1 MEKDRP
7 IIEYVLRS
15 HARTQVLLAVAEG
28 CDSTQTLLDRDLAS
42 KSAVYNAVSEL
53 QEQGLIHKPRSRQW
67 SPTGT
72 GRVVADMINQQ
83 RKTESVLAT
92 DPDYWQTHDV
102 TVLPPKF
109 RTRLTELADGDVIRA
124 TETRPAN
131 AICEVEQ
138 ELTKADSVDAITPV
152 YNERLTDAARD
163 ADITRLVFDGDVLET
178 LVEETSAEDIT
189 NPELIRVTEVSF
201 AVTITDDCLLLSL
214 PTLDGDYDPQT
225 EFIADSTAAQQW
237 GEELLEHY
245 WTSAQTP
252 EQYLSTPI

>member
-1 MEKDRP
+1 MKKDRP

-15 HARTQVLLAVAEG
+15 HARTQVLLAVAED
-28 CDSTQTLLDRDLAS
+28 CDSTQALLDRDLAS
-42 KSAVYNAVSEL
+42 KSAVYNALSEL
-53 QEQGLIHKPRSRQW
+53 QEQGLIYNPRSKRW

-72 GRVVADMINQQ
+72 GTVVTDMINRQ

-131 AICEVEQ
+131 AICEVKQ
-138 ELTKADSVDAITPV
+138 CLTKANSIDAITPV
-152 YNERLTDAARD
+152 YNERLADAATDAN
-163 ADITRLVFDGDVLET
+163 ITRIIFDEDVLET
-178 LVEETSAEDIT
+178 LVEDPSAEDIN

-201 AVTITDDCLLLSL
+201 AITITDDCLLLSL
-214 PTLDGDYDPQT
+214 PTLDGKYDPQT
-225 EFIADSTAAQQW
+225 EFIADSNAAQQW
-237 GEELLEHY
+237 GKDLLEHY

-252 EQYLSTPI
+252 EQYLSVPI